1 MTDDLRATFERS
13 MSEGQHRL
21 HRSWPGLLATG
32 AVGGIDISIGV
43 MALLAVKVRTHNE
56 LLSSLF
62 FGIGFIALT
71 MANSELFT
79 ENFLVPIA
87 AIAAR
92 RATWLDLLRL
102 WVGALVMNLVG
113 GWVMMGI
120 VLSALPDV
128 RPDAVELGTHFAHL
142 GVGWTAFTA
151 AIVGGAVITLMT
163 WMQNST
169 DSMPAKL
176 VAAVVAGFLLGI
188 GPLDHAIV
196 VSLEMFGGLQVGAPY
211 GYLRWLEVA
220 SWATLG
226 NIVGGVGLV
235 TTMRLIQ
242 VGRSSVQASARATH
256 ESDVGDEADQAKAVQ
271 EHGARKKADRAVA
284 KDRGAPSPEVPSVRE
299 GDAEKQD
306 N

>member
-1 MTDDLRATFERS
+1 MSDDLRATFERT
-13 MSEGQHRL
+13 MEEGQQRL

-43 MALLAVKVRTHNE
+43 MALLSVKAKTHSE

-62 FGIGFIALT
+62 FGVGFICLT

-92 RATWLDLLRL
+92 RATWFDLLRL
-102 WVGALVMNLVG
+102 WIGALVMNLVG

-120 VLSALPDV
+120 VLSALPGV
-128 RPDAVELGTHFAHL
+128 RPGAVELGTHFAHL

-151 AIVGGAVITLMT
+151 AVAGGAVITLMT
-163 WMQNST
+163 WMQHST

-176 VAAVVAGFLLGI
+176 VAAVVAAFLLGI
-188 GPLDHAIV
+188 GPLNHAIV
-196 VSLEMFGGLQVGAPY
+196 VSLEMFGGLQAGAPY

-220 SWATLG
+220 GWATVG

-235 TTMRLIQ
+235 TVMRLIQ
-242 VGRSSVQASARATH
+242 VGRANVQESARTPH
-256 ESDVGDEADQAKAVQ
+256 KDDRGDEAGEAQAGQ
-271 EHGARKKADRAVA
+271 EEGARKKADRRVA
-284 KDRGAPSPEVPSVRE
+284 RKRGNGTTA
-299 GDAEKQD
+299 G
-306 N
+306 